1 MTAIRG
7 GVFTRADAR
16 ACGYP
21 DPDID
26 SLLDSGGWRR
36 IRPGTYAPYRDFA
49 VVTDEMLHLR
59 SVHRVLRSGEP
70 GLIASHQSAAALHAL
85 PLWGLDL
92 TQIHITARK
101 AHAGHGDDAKRSRA
115 DRPSEI
121 EAGPG
126 GSPGVIGVEEVFRHV
141 RDPIGPGVQVWNNL
155 RLVSP
160 ARAVAEVAATSPLI
174 PGVVVAEAA
183 LAAGIATART
193 LQRAASQLVEGVD
206 QAARVVAQAQP
217 ESASVAESRL
227 RFILSEAGLPTPSSS
242 APPAIDLEQTGCALW
257 FPDERTVVEFD
268 PRRPFWCQVPDDYLD
283 ETAARFFAPRPGV
296 PTEEPEP
303 LEYCWISWTDLD
315 DPPLVVDRVR
325 ATFARASRR
334 TGVRVFDPNRSPR
347 SRRRHRTGSGRPDY
361 ALPTD
366 HDIPG

>member
-70 GLIASHQSAAALHAL
+70 GLIASHQSAAALLAL

-92 TQIHITARK
+92 TQIHVTTRTAPSVP
-101 AHAGHGDDAKRSRA
+101 GDDSRRPRL
-115 DRPSEI
+115 DRPSET
-121 EAGPG
+121 EAGPR
-126 GSPGVIGVEEVFRHV
+126 GSRAVIGADEVCRHV

-160 ARAVAEVAATSPLI
+160 ARAVAEVAATSPLV

-183 LAAGIATART
+183 LAAGIATSRT
-193 LQRAASQLVEGVD
+193 LQRAASQLVEGID
-206 QAARVVAQAQP
+206 QAERVVAKAQP

-227 RFILSEAGLPTPSSS
+227 RLILSEAGLPMPSTS
-242 APPAIDLEQTGCALW
+242 APPAIEVEQTGCALW

-283 ETAARFFAPRPGV
+283 DTAARFFAPRPGV
-296 PTEEPEP
+296 PTEPEP
-303 LEYCWISWTDLD
+303 LEYCWISWIDLD
-315 DPPLVVDRVR
+315 DPPLVVERVR

-334 TGVRVFDPNRSPR
+334 TGVRVFDPTRSPR
-347 SRRRHRTGSGRPDY
+347 SHRRRRTGSARPDY
-361 ALPTD
+361 AQPSD